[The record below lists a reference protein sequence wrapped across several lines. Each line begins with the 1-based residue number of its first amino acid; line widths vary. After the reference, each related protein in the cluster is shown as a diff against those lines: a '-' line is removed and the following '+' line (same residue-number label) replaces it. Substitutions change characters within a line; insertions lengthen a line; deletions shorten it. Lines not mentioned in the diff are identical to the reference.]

1 MAAGHAPAQGAGQ
14 ASTRPQP
21 APSTSE
27 IHLPRAPPC
36 PPLPQASLSPLA
48 QEWLPPTAPATW
60 QPWQRDP
67 AAPHFPFHQYIQAK
81 HAADR
86 AVGPD
91 PDMEMQRQIASAAA
105 IMVGQEVH
113 ELNAALRHRM
123 YADFTPWKRQEPGVK
138 PRIRGALYCGPR
150 GGGGVCSK
158 TRRVM
163 AVTLQ
168 LQGVQHHDGA
178 ARGAPAAH

>member
-1 MAAGHAPAQGAGQ
+1 MPPTPAGQ
-14 ASTRPQP
+14 
-21 APSTSE
+21 
-27 IHLPRAPPC
+27 
-36 PPLPQASLSPLA
+36 PLPAGT
-48 QEWLPPTAPATW
+48 EWLPPTAPATW

-67 AAPHFPFHQYIQAK
+67 EAPHFPFHQYIQAK

-123 YADFTPWKRQEPGVK
+123 YAEFTPCKRQEPGVK
-138 PRIRGALYCGPR
+138 PRIRVWVMAPTGRRIPVTILVDDGALHCFVNSSVAREWGLEQSGEPGPA
-150 GGGGVCSK
+150 GVLLAAGD
-158 TRRVM
+158 VVH
-163 AVTLQ
+163 AVDTQ
-168 LQGVQHHDGA
+168 V
-178 ARGAPAAH
+178 